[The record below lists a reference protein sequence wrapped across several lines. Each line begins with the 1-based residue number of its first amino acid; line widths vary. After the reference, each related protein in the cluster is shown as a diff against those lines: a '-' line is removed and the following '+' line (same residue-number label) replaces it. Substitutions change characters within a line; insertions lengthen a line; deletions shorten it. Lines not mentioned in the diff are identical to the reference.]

1 MPQEGGFWYNIYMKK
16 ITILGLPAS
25 GKTTL
30 ANKIGAILNIPVT
43 HLDKIFWKEKGG
55 IKQDSFVEELST
67 VMENDK
73 WIIEGSMPRSK
84 TLDMRIK
91 NANTI
96 VLIDVPLVV
105 VFWRQIKRF
114 FKYFGKVRPDM
125 ADGVKQIYPITW
137 SEFKHAINYP
147 MKDLHKKVK
156 ENSQNKKV
164 FIIKNSN
171 DEIKVLDFVKDL
183 K

>member
-1 MPQEGGFWYNIYMKK
+1 
-16 ITILGLPAS
+16 LGLPAS

-30 ANKIGAILNIPVT
+30 ANKLGNILEINVT

-55 IKQDSFVEELST
+55 IKQDSFVEELSI

-91 NANTI
+91 NADTI

-125 ADGVKQIYPITW
+125 ADGVKQRYPITW
-137 SEFKHAINYP
+137 AEFKHALDYP
-147 MKDLHKKVK
+147 MKDLYQKIK
-156 ENSQNKKV
+156 ENSENKKV
-164 FIIKNSN
+164 FIIKNFKDESN
-171 DEIKVLDFVKDL
+171 FLRNIKQSQ
-183 K
+183 